1 MANDLTHNPLVL
13 DTAAVISATNV
24 FRIKKIVFRGALA
37 GDDAIFEDGLG
48 RVIVRL
54 TAPAATSN
62 DEFDCVGSPMIVT
75 GLELASIAASGVAYV
90 YCD

>member
-13 DTAAVISATNV
+13 DTAGVISATNI

-37 GDDAIFEDGLG
+37 GDDCIFEDGQG
-48 RVIVRL
+48 RLIVRL
-54 TAPAATSN
+54 TAPGATSN
-62 DEFDCVGSPMIVT
+62 DEFDCVGAPHVCV
-75 GLELASIAASGVAYV
+75 GLELASIAASGVAFV